1 MRIIVITQDE
11 PFYLAENFK
20 YLLQI
25 MPTHS
30 KVVGCVVTKVSPF
43 GKNESFIK
51 KALKTFNIFGF
62 SFFIH
67 YSLKYIMSK
76 FDKKK
81 KIINILSENSIPKIE
96 LNGSINS
103 EKSIQT
109 LKSYNPD
116 ILVSI
121 LGNQIFKKQIINLA
135 PKGCI
140 NLHTAMLPK
149 YRGLMPTF
157 WVLKNNEKT
166 TGVSVFFVD
175 EGIDS
180 GPIIIQ
186 KSIDIE
192 SKTQSQLI
200 KITKKIGMELIAKSI
215 DMIHSGN
222 LQLIE
227 NPKNK
232 SSYYSFPTRED
243 VLIFKR
249 NNKKFF

>member
-1 MRIIVITQDE
+1 MSL
-11 PFYLAENFK
+11 FYLAENFK

-51 KALKTFNIFGF
+51 KLLRHLIFW
-62 SFFIH
+62 FFFF
-67 YSLKYIMSK
+67 YSLFIKYIMSK

-121 LGNQIFKKQIINLA
+121 LGNQIFKKQIINPLR
-135 PKGCI
+135 
-140 NLHTAMLPK
+140 L
-149 YRGLMPTF
+149 Y
-157 WVLKNNEKT
+157 
-166 TGVSVFFVD
+166 
-175 EGIDS
+175 
-180 GPIIIQ
+180 
-186 KSIDIE
+186 
-192 SKTQSQLI
+192 
-200 KITKKIGMELIAKSI
+200 
-215 DMIHSGN
+215 
-222 LQLIE
+222 
-227 NPKNK
+227 
-232 SSYYSFPTRED
+232 
-243 VLIFKR
+243 
-249 NNKKFF
+249 